1 MGQGT
6 GPERPA
12 VLAARADVLA
22 AREALGEE
30 LVRLEASARAA
41 VDVKAKVKKHPV
53 RTVGIVGG
61 AAFLAVKGPKRVF
74 RGAKRLVMGPAE
86 PLPKAMLPTE
96 IEKSL
101 KHLGDDGE
109 HVRGLLEREFATYL
123 ETTQP
128 LRRRSSFRGA
138 ATLVTIAFLRPLVL
152 GYSKKLAK
160 DIFETE
166 TPAYEAQLARVRE
179 RMTGLTAKPGDPT
192 AKPGD
197 TEPAAEA

>member
-6 GPERPA
+6 GPDRTA

-53 RTVGIVGG
+53 KAAGIVGG
-61 AAFLAVKGPKRVF
+61 AAFLAVKGPKHVF
-74 RGAKRLVMGPAE
+74 RGAKRLVMGPPE

-101 KHLGDDGE
+101 KRMGDDGE

-123 ETTQP
+123 ETTEP
-128 LRRRSSFRGA
+128 LRKRGSFRGV
-138 ATLVTIAFLRPLVL
+138 ATLVGVAFLRPLVL
-152 GYSKKLAK
+152 GYSKKLAR
-160 DIFETE
+160 DVFETE
-166 TPAYEAQLARVRE
+166 APAYESQLARVRE
-179 RMTGLTAKPGDPT
+179 RMTGLGKA
-192 AKPGD
+192 
-197 TEPAAEA
+197 AAESDAEHTPGV

>member
-6 GPERPA
+6 GPDRTA
-12 VLAARADVLA
+12 VLAARADALA

-53 RTVGIVGG
+53 KAAGLVGG

-74 RGAKRLVMGPAE
+74 RGAKRLVVGPPE
-86 PLPKAMLPTE
+86 PLPKAMLPDE
-96 IEKSL
+96 IERSL
-101 KHLGDDGE
+101 RQLGEDGD
-109 HVRGLLEREFATYL
+109 HVRGLLERSFASYL
-123 ETTQP
+123 ETTKPQ
-128 LRRRSSFRGA
+128 LKQSSLRGA
-138 ATLVTIAFLRPLVL
+138 ATIAAVAFLRPIVL

-166 TPAYEAQLARVRE
+166 TPAYESQLARVRE
-179 RMTGLTAKPGDPT
+179 RMAGLTANPGD
-192 AKPGD
+192 A
-197 TEPAAEA
+197 EPAQDA

>member
-6 GPERPA
+6 GPDRTA

-41 VDVKAKVKKHPV
+41 VDVKAKVKKHPIKAA
-53 RTVGIVGG
+53 GIVGG

-74 RGAKRLVMGPAE
+74 RGAKRLVTGPPE
-86 PLPKAMLPTE
+86 PLPSAMLPAQ

-101 KHLGDDGE
+101 KSLGDDGDR
-109 HVRGLLEREFATYL
+109 VRGLLEHEFASYL
-123 ETTQP
+123 KATEPQ
-128 LRRRSSFRGA
+128 RKRSSLRGA
-138 ATLVTIAFLRPLVL
+138 ATIATVAFLRPLVL
-152 GYSKKLAK
+152 SYSKKLAK

-179 RMTGLTAKPGDPT
+179 RMTGLTAKPGE
-192 AKPGD
+192 GD
-197 TEPAAEA
+197 QAPES

>member
-1 MGQGT
+1 MGQGS
-6 GPERPA
+6 GPDRTA

-22 AREALGEE
+22 AREALGDE

-53 RTVGIVGG
+53 KTAGIVGG
-61 AAFLAVKGPKRVF
+61 AAFLAVKGPKHVF

-96 IEKSL
+96 IERSL
-101 KHLGDDGE
+101 RSLGDDGDR
-109 HVRGLLEREFATYL
+109 VRGLLEHEFAAYL
-123 ETTQP
+123 KATEPQ
-128 LRRRSSFRGA
+128 RKRSSLRGA
-138 ATLVTIAFLRPLVL
+138 ATIAAVAFLRPLVL
-152 GYSKKLAK
+152 GYGKKLAK

-179 RMTGLTAKPGDPT
+179 RMTSLTAKPDEGDQAPE
-192 AKPGD
+192 G
-197 TEPAAEA
+197 